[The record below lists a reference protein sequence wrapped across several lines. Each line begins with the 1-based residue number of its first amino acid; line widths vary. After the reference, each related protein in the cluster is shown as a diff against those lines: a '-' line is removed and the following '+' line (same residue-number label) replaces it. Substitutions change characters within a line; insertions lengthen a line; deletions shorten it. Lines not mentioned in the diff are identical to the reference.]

1 MRIGLFSSEAPFL
14 EREGRGLLLL
24 VALWLAVASVLPLA
38 MLVRTAMGG
47 TEAGLADL
55 MAEWRRPSVRRA
67 IGNSLAS
74 SFGAMAVSLL
84 LGGVAAMVLVTTRT
98 RGRRLFAFL
107 FTLSM
112 LIAPHVAALAF
123 KTLVGPAS
131 PVLQAFGLAPPP
143 GSPNPLLSFTGIV
156 IVLGLH
162 HAPVVML
169 TLLAGM
175 RTIPHELI
183 EAAQVDGAHPLRII
197 RDILMPLL
205 AGHWLAAGMLAFVAA
220 FGNFGIPALLGLPV
234 NILTLP
240 TLIYRQLSSFG
251 PNVLPDVAGLSVLT
265 MLVGGASIVL
275 AVLLLGRR
283 GTALE
288 PDRQLKAFWSPGW
301 PGRAIIYTSG
311 MILLLVALVLPV
323 LSLLAASLVPSYG
336 VPLTLE
342 TATGRAYAEVLFR
355 QASTREALR
364 TSIGLS
370 GMAAAI
376 LAMLAIPLAFAIHRF
391 AGSSRALFMLLIELP
406 YALPGIVIAIA
417 AILLFLHPL
426 PLLGFSLYAT
436 PWIILV
442 AYLVRFLP
450 LAVKPALASM
460 GTIAPAME
468 EAGALCGARM
478 MRRLVTLI
486 LPTLLPAL
494 CAGGLT
500 VFLMAFSELTV
511 SALLWSAGS
520 RTLGVV
526 VYGLEEAGLTTEAS
540 AMGIVTIGIVG
551 LVMLVIDRMSGL
563 LPPGSVPWNVAEDE
577 CSVGNRLS
585 RDRQARAP

>member
-1 MRIGLFSSEAPFL
+1 VKIATLPNDAPFL
-14 EREGRGLLLL
+14 EREGRGLLLF
-24 VALWLAVASVLPLA
+24 VALWLALASVLPLA
-38 MLVRTAMGG
+38 MLVRTALAG

-55 MAEWRRPSVRRA
+55 IAEWRRPSVLRA

-74 SFGAMAVSLL
+74 SFAAMAVSLL
-84 LGGVAAMVLVTTRT
+84 LGGIAALALATARI
-98 RGRRLFAFL
+98 RGRHVFAFL

-123 KTLVGPAS
+123 KTLLGPAS
-131 PVLQAFGLAPPP
+131 PVLQAMGMAPPP

-156 IVLGLH
+156 VVLGLH

-175 RTIPHELI
+175 RTIPHELV
-183 EAAQVDGAHPLRII
+183 EAAQVDGAHPLRIL
-197 RDILMPLL
+197 RDILTPLL

-251 PNVLPDVAGLSVLT
+251 PNVLPDVAGLSVLA
-265 MLVGGASIVL
+265 MLVGGVIIVL
-275 AVLLLGRR
+275 AVLLIGRR

-288 PDRQLKAFWSPGW
+288 PERQLKAFWSPGLAA
-301 PGRAIIYTSG
+301 RAVIYAAG
-311 MILLLVALVLPV
+311 MALLLVALILPV

-336 VPLTLE
+336 VPLTPE

-355 QASTREALR
+355 QSATREAFR
-364 TSIGLS
+364 TSLGLS
-370 GMAAAI
+370 GMAGI
-376 LAMLAIPLAFAIHRF
+376 LLALLAIPLGFAIHRF
-391 AGSSRALFMLLIELP
+391 AGRSRALFLLLIELP

-417 AILLFLHPL
+417 AILLFLRPL
-426 PLLGFSLYAT
+426 PVLGFSLYAT
-436 PWIILV
+436 PWIILA

-468 EAGALCGARM
+468 EAGALCGARVV
-478 MRRLVTLI
+478 RRLLTLV

-494 CAGGLT
+494 CAGGLM
-500 VFLMAFSELTV
+500 VFLMSFSELTV

-520 RTLGVV
+520 RTMGVV

-540 AMGIVTIGIVG
+540 AMGVVTIGIVG
-551 LVMLVIDRMSGL
+551 LVMLLIGRMTPL
-563 LPPGSVPWNVAEDE
+563 LPSGSVPWSVSDDE
-577 CSVGNRLS
+577 RPHGNRSPVLRS
-585 RDRQARAP
+585 